1 MSNDLYER
9 IEEALKQIRPFLE
22 ADGGNV
28 TLVDVT
34 DDFTARVKL
43 HGSCS
48 TCNMSMMTMRAGVE
62 ETVKRAVKEIKAV
75 EAVNLP
81 MNLNA
86 N

>member
-1 MSNDLYER
+1 MINSELNER

-34 DDFTARVKL
+34 EDFVARVKL

-48 TCNMSMMTMRAGVE
+48 TCNMSMMTMKAGVE
-62 ETVKRAVKEIKAV
+62 ETVKKAVKEIKAV
-75 EAVNLP
+75 EAINLP
-81 MNLNA
+81 VVA
-86 N
+86 